1 VSISATDST
10 PVDIDELE
18 LTRCVLGRDYVVM
31 IDTQI
36 TLYRRAIRRV
46 ALVGIFDEPGAAFEA
61 LDAIEVSRKLSAASD
76 SWP

>member
-1 VSISATDST
+1 MSVSATDNA

-31 IDTQI
+31 IDARI

-46 ALVGIFDEPGAAFEA
+46 ELIGIFDEPGAAFEA
-61 LDAIEVSRKLSAASD
+61 LDAIDDLSEIIGRIR
-76 SWP
+76 